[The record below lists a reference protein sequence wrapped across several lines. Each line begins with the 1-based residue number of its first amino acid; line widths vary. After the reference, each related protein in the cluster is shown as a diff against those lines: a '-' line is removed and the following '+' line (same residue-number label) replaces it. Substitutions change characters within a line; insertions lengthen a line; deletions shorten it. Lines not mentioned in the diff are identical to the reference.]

1 MLDDLR
7 YRLRA
12 VFRRRAVERELDEEL
27 RFHLDHQRD
36 KYLAGGMTPDE
47 AARRVRLDFGTTD
60 AIKEDCRDARGVR
73 AVDEVDLRVG
83 NWGWRWVACARS
95 ERGRESS
102 GWEETWGGH
111 LRHEDDTV
119 T

>member
-1 MLDDLR
+1 MGANEGAR
-7 YRLRA
+7 PPSARA
-12 VFRRRAVERELDEEL
+12 
-27 RFHLDHQRD
+27 RD
-36 KYLAGGMTPDE
+36 WRSCLVNEQSFCGVSG
-47 AARRVRLDFGTTD
+47 
-60 AIKEDCRDARGVR
+60 AISASVR